1 MSGQIARYWTIWQAR
16 VASIYIAYYPYSTG
30 VGANF
35 YHELMRG
42 QPQSTAAANA
52 MMAAAL
58 LGHGAQLSVT
68 LEREQI
74 QIANRPALRRLA
86 ATLGPERLARHLEIY
101 ANFAR
106 SHRCTSVNSY

>member
-1 MSGQIARYWTIWQAR
+1 
-16 VASIYIAYYPYSTG
+16 
-30 VGANF
+30 
-35 YHELMRG
+35 
-42 QPQSTAAANA
+42 

-86 ATLGPERLARHLEIY
+86 ATLGLERLARHLEIY
-101 ANFAR
+101 AIFAR
-106 SHRCTSVNSY
+106 SLRCTSVNSY